1 MTETFGSCAPSR
13 TMYQRGDAIQAKWGQ
28 EWYAS
33 KVVEVSEQE
42 PRWLVHYQGW
52 NSRFDE
58 WLPSACVRR
67 SADGAPPAS
76 TPAARAPRP
85 AKSAARQQLEAS
97 GPRSSA
103 SGAQVHTTLSE
114 LLAAGKLQPGP
125 IVLDHHRSR
134 PTHITVEA
142 KLLAHHSGVASRAS
156 RDPTP
161 RERPDA
167 FSLDR
172 SGAIEY
178 DGATHEAPGG
188 FVAAALEGHPGRKCN
203 PYHVLYLKDGTSIQ
217 SLRTR
222 QDGTPILA
230 GHASPAKKTRR
241 DAPAPA
247 KKRAAPAPAKRTPAK
262 QAKRDAPP
270 TWAPTA
276 PRDARRRLGLPA
288 LPGDDAGG
296 RDDAWEAFRRVS
308 VVTDEGDARQSDRT
322 GRGVLF
328 AVGLARGA
336 AVADPSVAYFAGPAP
351 RRLSPYEYIQYA
363 DGYFLLRDGDAGVT
377 ALTYYINE
385 ARGRQEPNVRWS
397 VHRPASGGLVFRWE
411 LLRAVRPDEEI
422 LASYVCDASGVAKR
436 SPDPRRGASLV
447 QRAPRRPP
455 AATPERRPAATPRRP
470 TPGAAGRG
478 TRLAAGARVQIIRFN
493 AHSARRGFN
502 GARGAVVARR
512 GRAANAQG
520 ASECERYD
528 VKLRDSGVVLELV
541 SARNLKADD
550 DDDDAAAAPAA
561 LLALAAAAPAPA
573 EAPPSPGLDV
583 DMRDAAAAL
592 TFAEDA
598 APPPLVLAAAP
609 PPLVLAAP
617 PPPPVAS
624 DALAA
629 YDAVEAAEGP
639 LEAGPDGAFDLDEAA
654 DVDAAPPPSGVA
666 AWAGAWDFAC
676 FLCGRDAPCR
686 FLAAPA
692 LRGRGPGAV
701 ARYGAYRG
709 AASLGAALAAGGLVA
724 DVVVDLGLGYCAVD
738 RGALDAAWRAFS
750 RASVKP

>member
-1 MTETFGSCAPSR
+1 M
-13 TMYQRGDAIQAKWGQ
+13 
-28 EWYAS
+28 
-33 KVVEVSEQE
+33 
-42 PRWLVHYQGW
+42 
-52 NSRFDE
+52 
-58 WLPSACVRR
+58 
-67 SADGAPPAS
+67 
-76 TPAARAPRP
+76 
-85 AKSAARQQLEAS
+85 
-97 GPRSSA
+97 
-103 SGAQVHTTLSE
+103 
-114 LLAAGKLQPGP
+114 
-125 IVLDHHRSR
+125 
-134 PTHITVEA
+134 
-142 KLLAHHSGVASRAS
+142 
-156 RDPTP
+156 
-161 RERPDA
+161 
-167 FSLDR
+167 
-172 SGAIEY
+172 
-178 DGATHEAPGG
+178 
-188 FVAAALEGHPGRKCN
+188 
-203 PYHVLYLKDGTSIQ
+203 LYLKDGTSVQ

-230 GHASPAKKTRR
+230 GHASPAKKARRDAPAAAKKR

-247 KKRAAPAPAKRTPAK
+247 KKRAAPAPAKRPPAK
-262 QAKRDAPP
+262 QAKREPA

-288 LPGDDAGG
+288 LPGDDGGG

-336 AVADPSVAYFAGPAP
+336 AVADPSVAYFAGAAP

-385 ARGRQEPNVRWS
+385 ARGRQEPNVGWS

-411 LLRAVRPDEEI
+411 LLRAVRPGEEI
-422 LASYVCDASGVAKR
+422 LASYNRDASGVAKR

-493 AHSARRGFN
+493 AQSARRGFN

-541 SARNLKADD
+541 SARNLKAAD

-598 APPPLVLAAAP
+598 APPQPLAAAP
-609 PPLVLAAP
+609 PPLAAAAP
-617 PPPPVAS
+617 PPPPLVLAAAAPPLALAAPPSPVAP

-654 DVDAAPPPSGVA
+654 DVGAAPPPSGVA

-738 RGALDAAWRAFS
+738 RGALESAWRAFS
-750 RASVKP
+750 RASVEP